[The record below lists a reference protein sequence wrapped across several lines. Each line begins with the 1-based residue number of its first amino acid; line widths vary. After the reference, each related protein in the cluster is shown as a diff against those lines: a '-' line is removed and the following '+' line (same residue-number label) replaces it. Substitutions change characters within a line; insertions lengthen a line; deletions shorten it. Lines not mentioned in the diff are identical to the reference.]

1 MEVSS
6 LRKKVF
12 GSLVLAAMVVLFPTS
27 PRAQETVGGAG
38 KVDSPESPA
47 VQSRAENEDTSF
59 LRLVRQLTRFR
70 KAGDLEGAARIFAE
84 LFPPEPEG
92 DPVQALK
99 TGASLPTGGVAGAPG
114 DAKTVVTAQGAH
126 PVFTTPEYEK
136 NPSADVRLSQVG
148 EGTYYSAAEQW
159 TGDRPGYIRIRQ
171 STDRGLTWP
180 QSLVLGNGRAVTHP
194 SLRLVAGDTIGVA
207 YVKEWDG
214 ADGDIYFARVDAELT
229 SAAEIPVALSLAG
242 QSAPSIATDR
252 EAYGSPYVYLVYAER
267 EGSASSIK
275 FRVSQ
280 DLGTS
285 WSRAA
290 TIASFPWP
298 VAANVDTAL
307 AFDPDESV
315 LHAAYTWTQGATTGI
330 VAMTSRDFG
339 VSWSTPVC
347 LTTAADGTARRP
359 AIAARGGAVFVAY
372 EHANRDKGPDV
383 GMAYSTDSG
392 RNWTRGEALAAS
404 ASAER
409 SPDVRSLDGPG
420 PAMFFASYVEAN
432 ERVILL
438 KATGSAPGS
447 WTKELT
453 YPEGGALPALGSA
466 IVLPMPVPTG
476 EGSAGILWTDTSA
489 DDDIFFSG
497 SARLLAPGPLTV
509 TPTDALISSG
519 LQGGPFTPL
528 SQTYTVTNTGDEPI
542 SYHFTKTQ
550 AWTTVDPPAVGTL
563 AAFAS
568 IVCTVSI
575 NEAANIAGPGNYN
588 DTVTFAN
595 LTNGTGNTTRQV
607 TLNVLAQP
615 GVLAVTP
622 VEGLIS
628 TGVVGGPFTPSSQTY
643 MLQNTGGTAINWTG
657 AKLQAWTT
665 LSAVSGTL
673 AGGGAV
679 LVTVSINTAAN
690 ALAAGT
696 FTDTV
701 TFTNTTNG
709 TGTTTR
715 AVTLTVTNPGV
726 LAVTPA
732 GGLTSTGPVGG
743 PFTPSSQAYTLQNT
757 GGSAINWTCANI
769 QAWTTLSAMSG
780 TLAAGATTT
789 VTVSINTTAN
799 SLTAGSYTDLAT
811 FTNTTNGTGTTT
823 RAVLLT
829 VTAAGALLVT
839 PAGGLAS
846 AGPVGGPF
854 TPSSQAYTLQN
865 TGGASINWTCTKLQA
880 WTTLSAASGTLA
892 SGATA
897 TVTVSINTAA
907 NSLAAGAY
915 TDTAT
920 FTNTTNGT
928 GNATRAVSLTITAAG
943 VLSVTPAGGLTTT
956 GPVGGPFTPSSQSY
970 TLQNTGGTSINWT
983 AAKTQTWTSLYVVSG
998 TLAPGASVTVDIL
1011 INNLANAL
1019 AAGAYADTLTI
1030 TNTTNGTGTTTRPVA
1045 LTVTTPGVLAVTPA
1059 GGLTSSGIAG
1069 GPFTPSSQAYTLQNT
1084 GGSAINW
1091 TSTNGQAWTTLSAA
1105 IGVVGR
1111 RRDGHGHGHDQCDS
1125 QHAGRRDLYRHG
1137 DLHQHDQR
1145 IGEHD
1150 PGRRL
1155 DGVGGGRSLRHTDQ
1169 RPHIDGDG
1177 RRAVH
1182 AVEPGL
1188 HAPEHGR
1195 CEHQLDLH
1203 EAPGLDDAVRRVRHL
1218 GRRRDGHGHGLDQHG
1233 GQLSGR
1239 RGLYRHGDLH
1249 QHDQRVRQYDPR
1261 GLLDGGGARRSR
1273 GHAGRRPHGR
1283 GPGRRAVHAVEP
1295 GLYAPEHGGLEH
1307 QLDGRE
1313 DASLDV
1319 ALPGLGHPGPRRL
1332 GHGGYPDQQHG
1343 QHAGRGDL

>member
-6 LRKKVF
+6 LRKRVF
-12 GSLVLAAMVVLFPTS
+12 GSLVLAAMVVFFQTS
-27 PRAQETVGGAG
+27 PRAQETVSGAQ
-38 KVDSPESPA
+38 KIASPERPA
-47 VQSRAENEDTSF
+47 VQSRTESEDLSL
-59 LRLVRQLTRFR
+59 LRLVRQLTRLR

-92 DPVQALK
+92 DPIYALK
-99 TGASLPTGGVAGAPG
+99 TGASLQTAGVAGAPE
-114 DAKTVVTAQGAH
+114 DAKAVVTAQGSY

-148 EGTYYSAAEQW
+148 NGTYYSAAEQW

-180 QSLVLGNGRAVTHP
+180 RSLVLGNGRAVTHP
-194 SLRLVAGDTIGVA
+194 SLRLVANDTIGVA
-207 YVKEWDG
+207 YVKEWDD
-214 ADGDIYFARVDAELT
+214 ADGDIYFARVDAALT
-229 SAAEIPVALSLAG
+229 SAAEIPVALSLSG

-252 EAYGSPYVYLVYAER
+252 EAYGSPYIYLVYAER
-267 EGSASSIK
+267 EGSASSIR
-275 FRVSQ
+275 FRVSP
-280 DLGTS
+280 DLGTT

-298 VAANVDTAL
+298 VAANVDTAM
-307 AFDPDESV
+307 AFDPDESA
-315 LHAAYTWTQGATTGI
+315 LHVAYTWTQEATTGI
-330 VAMTSRDFG
+330 VAVTSRDFG
-339 VSWSTPVC
+339 ASWSTPVC
-347 LTTAADGTARRP
+347 LTTAAEGTARRP
-359 AIAARGGAVFVAY
+359 AIAARGGTVIVAY
-372 EHANRDKGPDV
+372 EHASLGKGPDA
-383 GMAYSTDSG
+383 GMAYSSDSG
-392 RNWTRGEALAAS
+392 RSWTRGVALAAS
-404 ASAER
+404 AAAER

-432 ERVILL
+432 ERIILL

-453 YPEGGALPALGSA
+453 YPEDGALPALGSA
-466 IVLPMPVPTG
+466 IVLPMPVPAG

-497 SARLLAPGPLTV
+497 SARILAPGPLTV

-519 LQGGPFTPL
+519 LQGGPFTPT
-528 SQTYTVTNTGDEPI
+528 SQAYTVTNTGDEPI

-550 AWTTVDPPAVGTL
+550 AWTTVDPAAVGTL
-563 AAFAS
+563 AAFTS

-628 TGVVGGPFTPSSQTY
+628 TGVIGGPFTPSSQTY

-657 AKLQAWTT
+657 TKLQAWTT
-665 LSAVSGTL
+665 LSAASGTL

-709 TGTTTR
+709 TGNTTR

-757 GGSAINWTCANI
+757 GGSAINWTAANI
-769 QAWTTLSAMSG
+769 QTWTTLSALSG

-799 SLTAGSYTDLAT
+799 TLTAGSYTDLAT

-829 VTAAGALLVT
+829 VTSAGALLVT
-839 PAGGLAS
+839 PADGLTS

-854 TPSSQAYTLQN
+854 TPTSQAYTLQN

-907 NSLAAGAY
+907 NALAAGAY
-915 TDTAT
+915 ADTVT

-928 GNATRAVSLTITAAG
+928 GNATRAVSLTITTAG
-943 VLSVTPAGGLTTT
+943 VLTVTPAGGLTTT

-970 TLQNTGGTSINWT
+970 NLQNTGGTSINWT

-1030 TNTTNGTGTTTRPVA
+1030 TNTTNGTGNTTRAVA
-1045 LTVTTPGVLAVTPA
+1045 PGLYAPEHGGFGHQLDQHERPGLDDAVRR
-1059 GGLTSSGIAG
+1059 GGD
-1069 GPFTPSSQAYTLQNT
+1069 F
-1084 GGSAINW
+1084 
-1091 TSTNGQAWTTLSAA
+1091 
-1105 IGVVGR
+1105 GR
-1111 RRDGHGHGHDQCDS
+1111 RRDSHGHGLDQYGG
-1125 QHAGRRDLYRHG
+1125 QRTGRRDLHGHG
-1137 DLHQHDQR
+1137 DVFEHDQR
-1145 IGEHD
+1145 DGEHD
-1150 PGRRL
+1150 PGRRF
-1155 DGVGGGRSLRHTDQ
+1155 DSVGAGRSLGHADQ
-1169 RPHIDGDG
+1169 RPHIDGNG

-1195 CEHQLDLH
+1195 CEHQLDGR
-1203 EAPGLDDAVRRVRHL
+1203 EAPGLDDAVRRFRHL
-1218 GRRRDGHGHGLDQHG
+1218 GRGGDDHRHGLAQHG
-1233 GQLSGR
+1233 GQRAGR
-1239 RGLYRHGDLH
+1239 RGLHRHGDLH
-1249 QHDQRVRQYDPR
+1249 QHDQRVRQHDPR
-1261 GLLDGGGARRSR
+1261 GIPDGVGARCSR
-1273 GHAGRRPHGR
+1273 GHTGRRPYGR
-1283 GPGRRAVHAVEP
+1283 GPDRWSFHAVEP
-1295 GLYAPEHGGLEH
+1295 GLHAPEHGGLEH

-1313 DASLDV
+1313 DANLDV
-1319 ALPGLGHPGPRRL
+1319 ALSALGNSGPRRL
-1332 GHGGYPDQQHG
+1332 RHGGHSDQQPG
-1343 QHAGRGDL
+1343 QRAGRRDL